1 MWPGNSSPSEIRGRG
16 ECRMP
21 SGTRSLACRK
31 RPSRTRVFTAR
42 HRKTPGIPA
51 RNGFNSLYALSPA
64 IACCHRRLRIR
75 VLSSP
80 VGPTSLRRLDASCG
94 RQDHTIS
101 PSASASFVLRSILKL
116 TGDLNVHPARP
127 CHGHA
132 RRCRVHR
139 ISSRVSDDRDT
150 PLIWNETAVT
160 IGRLEHKGNRNIF
173 RYGAGQPKSHQI

>member
-1 MWPGNSSPSEIRGRG
+1 MTKSVVSDANQRPAARCARAVAGNLRPKRGRG

-64 IACCHRRLRIR
+64 IAYCHRRLRIK

-101 PSASASFVLRSILKL
+101 PSASAPFVLRSILKL
-116 TGDLNVHPARP
+116 TGDLNVHPALP
-127 CHGHA
+127 CHSQPDAAASTASHPACLTIAIRPSSGT
-132 RRCRVHR
+132 RRM
-139 ISSRVSDDRDT
+139 
-150 PLIWNETAVT
+150 
-160 IGRLEHKGNRNIF
+160 
-173 RYGAGQPKSHQI
+173 

>member
-1 MWPGNSSPSEIRGRG
+1 MPDAQWHPQPRVQKTAITHTSIHSEAPENTRHSP
-16 ECRMP
+16 
-21 SGTRSLACRK
+21 
-31 RPSRTRVFTAR
+31 
-42 HRKTPGIPA
+42 

-64 IACCHRRLRIR
+64 IACCHRRLRIK

-101 PSASASFVLRSILKL
+101 PSASAPFVLRSIPKL
-116 TGDLNVHPARP
+116 TGDLNVHPALP
-127 CHGHA
+127 CPGHA

-150 PLIWNETAVT
+150 PLIWNET
-160 IGRLEHKGNRNIF
+160 GWL
-173 RYGAGQPKSHQI
+173 